1 MTLRE
6 DDLQNTVLKKVSIDE
21 FEPKTGKS
29 ENVMVLG
36 FHVNDQHPGK
46 DLYKYLNNSIHEI
59 RDVEVSP
66 NPNED
71 GFYMVFLEIDRKEGV
86 LDVVKDIV
94 KEVENLSGKLK
105 WNISTPLAEELID
118 LTDDRLANYIQ
129 QNEGQFLSK
138 QEFDQ
143 IQVEAQQVEEEKR
156 LEEEAQSNTG
166 KILEFLQDS
175 NLLEAGIND
184 GKLVM
189 RGARDVATLEV
200 VNFGHGPDVMNQLG
214 ISESAIKTDFDKT
227 TFDKFNS
234 MLGEMKAIPIDEYV
248 IIYNPAHKDI
258 LITRPTV

>member
-6 DDLQNTVLKKVSIDE
+6 GDLQNTVLKKISIDE

-29 ENVMVLG
+29 ENVMVVG

-46 DLYKYLNNSIHEI
+46 DLYKYLNNSIAEI

-66 NPNED
+66 NPNEE
-71 GFYMVFLEIDRKEGV
+71 GYYMVFLEVDRKDGV
-86 LDVVKDIV
+86 LDAVKNIV
-94 KEVENLSGKLK
+94 KEVENLAGKLK
-105 WNISTPLAEELID
+105 WSVSTPLSEELIE
-118 LTDDRLANYIQ
+118 LTDESLNTYIQ
-129 QNEGQFLSK
+129 QQTGVFLSK
-138 QEFDQ
+138 NDFDQ
-143 IQVEAQQVEEEKR
+143 QQLEAKQVEEENK

-189 RGARDVATLEV
+189 RDRSNVAELEII
-200 VNFGHGPDVMNQLG
+200 NFGHGPDVMSSLG
-214 ISESAIKTDFDKT
+214 IAESAIKTDFDKT

-234 MLGEMKAIPIDEYV
+234 MLGEMRAIPIDEYV
-248 IIYNPAHKDI
+248 IIYNPAHKNI

>member
-6 DDLQNTVLKKVSIDE
+6 GDLQNTVLKKVSIDE

-184 GKLVM
+184 GDTVIVKKASNVDSGQIAVVLIDDQEATLKRIRKKGNTIALEAANRNYGTKIYASNRIKIQGKLVSLY
-189 RGARDVATLEV
+189 R
-200 VNFGHGPDVMNQLG
+200 NFH
-214 ISESAIKTDFDKT
+214 
-227 TFDKFNS
+227 
-234 MLGEMKAIPIDEYV
+234 
-248 IIYNPAHKDI
+248 
-258 LITRPTV
+258 